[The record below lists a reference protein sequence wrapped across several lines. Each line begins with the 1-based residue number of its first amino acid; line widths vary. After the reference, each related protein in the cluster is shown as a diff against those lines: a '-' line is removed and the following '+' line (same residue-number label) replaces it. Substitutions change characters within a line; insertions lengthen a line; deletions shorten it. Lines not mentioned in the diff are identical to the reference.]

1 MQTGILAARIMQPN
15 TNNVVQ
21 KYFEKSFSDNKNKI
35 PENPFYRA
43 VTQNSHKIAR
53 NFQVFYL
60 SS

>member
-1 MQTGILAARIMQPN
+1 MQTSILAARIMQPN

-35 PENPFYRA
+35 PENPFYRT
-43 VTQNSHKIAR
+43 VTENSHKIAR
-53 NFQVFYL
+53 NFQVFYR